1 VVAKANFPI
10 KDVCKP
16 GNRYVEFIDCFYG
29 AIEHVGRICRK
40 SKSRQVVTSGFKSTL
55 ELSDER
61 AGWQL
66 REHQSPELKS

>member
-1 VVAKANFPI
+1 VVVIANLPV
-10 KDVCKP
+10 KDVCKQ

-55 ELSDER
+55 ELSD
-61 AGWQL
+61 
-66 REHQSPELKS
+66 